1 MSNPYAV
8 GSVNDSADVPTTVRH
23 RMVLLATVA
32 AILLYLDRICM
43 STAAFAVAE
52 DLQLAGRT
60 CGEISEPLCRRNSSA

>member
-8 GSVNDSADVPTTVRH
+8 GSVNDSAAVPTMVRH

-43 STAAFAVAE
+43 STAAFAVA
-52 DLQLAGRT
+52 AIGVNA
-60 CGEISEPLCRRNSSA
+60 SKPLVADK